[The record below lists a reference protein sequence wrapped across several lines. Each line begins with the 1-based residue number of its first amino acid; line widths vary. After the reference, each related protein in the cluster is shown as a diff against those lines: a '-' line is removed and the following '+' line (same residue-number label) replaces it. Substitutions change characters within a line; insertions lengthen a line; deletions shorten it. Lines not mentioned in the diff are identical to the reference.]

1 VLLLRDLPGHADAS
15 CGSIEARGRSSHP
28 AGTRPPAPSGCKSRP
43 VPQLQ
48 EPELDRQAA
57 TRYTSTASRPAE
69 SLRTTAAVTKIIEL
83 VWQERSAGSQDSR
96 REGTHQ

>member
-1 VLLLRDLPGHADAS
+1 M
-15 CGSIEARGRSSHP
+15 
-28 AGTRPPAPSGCKSRP
+28 
-43 VPQLQ
+43 
-48 EPELDRQAA
+48 
-57 TRYTSTASRPAE
+57 ASRPAE